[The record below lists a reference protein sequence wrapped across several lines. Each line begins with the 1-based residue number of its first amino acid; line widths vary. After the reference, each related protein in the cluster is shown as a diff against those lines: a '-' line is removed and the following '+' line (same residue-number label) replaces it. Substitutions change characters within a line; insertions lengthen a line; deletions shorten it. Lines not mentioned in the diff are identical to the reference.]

1 MRIASLSLRREELSE
16 GLDDGGKAAR
26 SGERAEVYLL
36 VFASNV
42 GKSCFR
48 ALVPRGVVKGREVE
62 AVGEDTVNGNLGC
75 AGREKGEEG
84 AL

>member
-1 MRIASLSLRREELSE
+1 MAKLL
-16 GLDDGGKAAR
+16 R

-36 VFASNV
+36 VFAGNV
-42 GKSCFR
+42 GKSGFQ
-48 ALVPRGVVKGREVE
+48 AFVPRGVVKGREVE

-75 AGREKGEEG
+75 AGRERGEAG